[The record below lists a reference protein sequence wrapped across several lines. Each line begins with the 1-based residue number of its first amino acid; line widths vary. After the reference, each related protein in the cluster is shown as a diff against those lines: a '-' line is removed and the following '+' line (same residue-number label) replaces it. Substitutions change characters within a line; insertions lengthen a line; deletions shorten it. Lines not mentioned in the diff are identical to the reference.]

1 MILTRYVNGRIG
13 CDKFFERFYLYLS
26 DVQIRLRSLCAA
38 QSFLSEIFICSHCI
52 FADNVI

>member
-1 MILTRYVNGRIG
+1 MILTRYVNGRKG
-13 CDKFFERFYLYLS
+13 CDKFFERFYLYQS

-38 QSFLSEIFICSHCI
+38 QFFLSEIFICSHCI